1 MSTIILKNSKFL
13 LHRSLVTDSRT
24 DTNISQ
30 LVYGRGGKEAAE
42 SGRER
47 QRSCCYTALLFL
59 ITKIPAAFKVGL

>member
-1 MSTIILKNSKFL
+1 VQTIIFKNSKFL

-30 LVYGRGGKEAAE
+30 LVYGGGGKGASE

-47 QRSCCYTALLFL
+47 QRPCCYTALLFL
-59 ITKIPAAFKVGL
+59 ITKISAAFKVGL